1 MSFIVRLRTMKN
13 KRTHRQAG
21 QKKAPAPPKSSKRW
35 VTTDDDER
43 TLRQYRAQTEEMRVR
58 LLDRGRTDVF
68 GDYEVIRTDTDD
80 AVPYVVELRSRS
92 EPINS
97 CTCPDF
103 QKNFLGTCKH
113 IERVLLGLRRPRR
126 GEPQTSQRTELF
138 MTRAPYAPVLRLGAD
153 LTKEMARSLEAHTD
167 AQGRLLKPG
176 AAALAVLI
184 EACEADTKPADA
196 GKVRVSSEVREFLQR
211 LENKERLARAQ
222 EALRDE
228 LVASQGK
235 LPFLKQSL
243 YPYQID
249 GMLHLAFKG
258 RAMLADEMGLGKTVQ
273 AVAAAA
279 VMRESMGVQRVL
291 VVAPASLKTE
301 WEEQIRIFTDL
312 PQEVLFGGRP
322 TRLLRY
328 RHTSA
333 FFLIANYEQ
342 VLRDYNEINLVL
354 RPDLV
359 ILDEAQRIKNWRT
372 KTAQRLKRL
381 EAPFAFVLTGTPL
394 ENRIDEL
401 YSLAEF
407 IDPSLFGSLFHFNRR
422 YYRFDHDG
430 KVDGMQRL
438 DEMHEKIG
446 TIMLRRRKDEIEEQL
461 PERVDKNYF
470 VPMTREQQAMYN
482 DYESVVARLYHLAK
496 RRPLRPE
503 EMKRLQNALAC
514 MRMCCDT
521 CYILDRETRVAP
533 KLDELEEILA
543 DLWADNPSR
552 KVLIFSEWVRM
563 LELVE
568 ERLKRNKIDYALH
581 IGAMPQVERRTHIRR
596 FKNDPQCRV
605 FLSSESGGVGLNLQ
619 AASVVVNLDLPWN
632 PAKLEQRIARAWRKH
647 QTNRVNVINLVSEN
661 TLEHRMLA
669 TLKFKQGLA
678 DVVLDAR
685 GETETFEESDARG
698 AFMARLAEV
707 MDTPLQVPVAPAVAK
722 SEVPPAERMSEA
734 LKRENPGVGLCLG
747 RYDEESGAIQAVL
760 AVGRQEAAASLRGQ
774 VEKTHGVALPPE
786 RVVVVPPETRA
797 LLQRLA
803 DLGFITIRPDAAK
816 TLLDTGSD
824 TPPPPPDHARRCKKA
839 QKVLETAQRNMR
851 MAEVLAGGGFA
862 DEAATMARQAI
873 RQAAGTLFLFTPGAP
888 LDQALEP
895 LTDAMVA
902 AIRQD
907 EGVARELVATVQMAH
922 LNVDNTPEAILKEAK
937 GFVEACGER
946 LGRQQIRC

>member
-1 MSFIVRLRTMKN
+1 MKS
-13 KRTHRQAG
+13 KQTHTKTV
-21 QKKAPAPPKSSKRW
+21 QKKGPVAPKPTGRW
-35 VTTDDDER
+35 VTTDAEER
-43 TLRQYRAQTEEMRVR
+43 ALRNYRAQTETMRVR
-58 LLDRGRTDVF
+58 FLDRERTDIF
-68 GDYEVIRTDTDD
+68 GDYEVVRTDTED
-80 AVPYVVELRSRS
+80 AVPYVVELRSRT
-92 EPINS
+92 EAVNS

-103 QKNFLGTCKH
+103 RKNFLGTCKH
-113 IERVLLGLRRPRR
+113 IERVMLGRRRPRR
-126 GEPQTSQRTELF
+126 GEPEASLRTELF
-138 MTRAPYAPVLRLGAD
+138 MTRSPYEPLLRLGTALAAD
-153 LTKEMARSLEAHTD
+153 KARVLAKHVDS
-167 AQGRLLKPG
+167 QGRLLKPG
-176 AAALAVLI
+176 AAALAALI
-184 EACEADTKPADA
+184 EACEADAKPQDA
-196 GKVRVSSEVREFLQR
+196 SRVRVSSEVREHQQR
-211 LENKERLARAQ
+211 MESLERLAQAR
-222 EALRDE
+222 EGLRDE
-228 LVASQGK
+228 LVASQGTM
-235 LPFLKQSL
+235 PFLKQPL

-279 VMRESMGVQRVL
+279 VMRESMGVRRVL

-301 WEEQIRIFTDL
+301 WEEQVRTFTDL

-328 RHTSA
+328 RHTST

-342 VLRDYNEINLVL
+342 VLRDYREINLVL

-422 YYRFDHDG
+422 YYRFDRDG
-430 KVDGMQRL
+430 KVAGMQRL
-438 DEMHEKIG
+438 DEMHERIG
-446 TIMLRRRKDEIEEQL
+446 TIMLRRRKDDIEEQL
-461 PERVDKNYF
+461 PERVDNTYF
-470 VPMTREQQAMYN
+470 VPMTREQMEIYSDHEA
-482 DYESVVARLYHLAK
+482 VVARLYHLAK

-533 KLDELEEILA
+533 KLDELEKVLD
-543 DLWADNPSR
+543 DLWADDPSR

-568 ERLKRNKIDYALH
+568 ERLKRRHFDYALH
-581 IGAMPQVERRTHIRR
+581 VGSMPQQDRRTHIRR
-596 FKNDPQCRV
+596 FKSDPQCRV

-647 QTNRVNVINLVSEN
+647 QSNRVNVINLVSEN
-661 TLEHRMLA
+661 TLEHRMLS

-685 GETETFEESDARG
+685 GETEAFEKPDARG

-707 MDTPLQVPVAPAVAK
+707 MDTPLQVPVAPAAAIRP
-722 SEVPPAERMSEA
+722 EVPPEERLSEA

-747 RYDEESGAIQAVL
+747 RYDEESGVIQALL
-760 AVGRQEAAASLRGQ
+760 AVGRQEAAAPLRGQ
-774 VEKTHGVALPPE
+774 VEKTHGVTLPPD

-803 DLGFITIRPDAAK
+803 NLGFITIRADAAK

-824 TPPPPPDHARRCKKA
+824 TPPPPPEHARRCQRA
-839 QKVLETAQRNMR
+839 QQALGTAQRNLR

-862 DEAATMARQAI
+862 DEAAATARQAI
-873 RQAAGTLFLFTPGAP
+873 CQAAGTLFLFAPGAP
-888 LDQALEP
+888 LDQPLEP
-895 LTDAMVA
+895 LTEAMVA
-902 AIRQD
+902 AIRRD
-907 EGVARELVATVQMAH
+907 GGVPRELVATVQMAH
-922 LNVDNTPEAILKEAK
+922 LDVAAEPAAVLGQAKAFVD
-937 GFVEACGER
+937 ACAER
-946 LGRQQIRC
+946 LDRQSVRC

>member
-1 MSFIVRLRTMKN
+1 MKS
-13 KRTHRQAG
+13 KYTHAKTG
-21 QKKAPAPPKSSKRW
+21 QKKGPAAPKPTGRW
-35 VTTDDDER
+35 VTTDDEER
-43 TLRQYRAQTEEMRVR
+43 ALRNYRAQTEAMRVR

-68 GDYEVIRTDTDD
+68 GDYEVVRTDTDE
-80 AVPYVVELRSRS
+80 AVPYVVELRSRT
-92 EPINS
+92 EAVNS

-103 QKNFLGTCKH
+103 RKNFLGTCKH

-126 GEPQTSQRTELF
+126 GEPETSPRTELF
-138 MTRAPYAPVLRLGAD
+138 MTRAPYEPLLRLGTGAAAD
-153 LTKEMARSLEAHTD
+153 KARGLAAHTD
-167 AQGRLLKPG
+167 AEGRLLKPG
-176 AAALAVLI
+176 AAALAALI
-184 EACEADTKPADA
+184 EACEAAAKQPGADR
-196 GKVRVSSEVREFLQR
+196 VRVSSEVRDHQQR
-211 LENKERLARAQ
+211 MEGLERLAQAR
-222 EALRDE
+222 EALRGE
-228 LVASQGK
+228 IVAARGTM
-235 LPFLKQSL
+235 PFLKQPL

-249 GMLHLAFKG
+249 GMLHLAFRG

-273 AVAAAA
+273 AVSAAA
-279 VMRESMGVQRVL
+279 VMREAMGVRRVL

-301 WEEQIRIFTDL
+301 WEEQVRTFTDL

-328 RHTSA
+328 RHTSV

-342 VLRDYNEINLVL
+342 VLRDYKEINLVL

-422 YYRFDHDG
+422 YYRFDSDG
-430 KVDGMQRL
+430 KVAGMQRL
-438 DEMHEKIG
+438 DEMHERIG
-446 TIMLRRRKDEIEEQL
+446 TVMLRRRKDDIEEQL
-461 PERVDKNYF
+461 PERVDNTYF
-470 VPMTREQQAMYN
+470 VQMTREQKEIYDEHEA
-482 DYESVVARLYHLAK
+482 VVARLYHLAK

-521 CYILDRETRVAP
+521 CYILDRETRIAP
-533 KLDELEEILA
+533 KLDELEKVLD

-568 ERLKRNKIDYALH
+568 ERLKRRNFGFARH
-581 IGAMPQVERRTHIRR
+581 VGSMPQQERRTHIQR
-596 FKNDPQCRV
+596 FKSDPQCRV

-647 QTNRVNVINLVSEN
+647 QANRVNVINLVSEN
-661 TLEHRMLA
+661 TLEHRMLS

-685 GETETFEESDARG
+685 GETEAFEKPDARG

-707 MDTPLQVPVAPAVAK
+707 MDSPLQVPMAPAVAR
-722 SEVPPAERMSEA
+722 SEAPPEERLAEA

-747 RYDEESGAIQAVL
+747 RYDEESGVIQALL

-803 DLGFITIRPDAAK
+803 DLGFITIRADAAK
-816 TLLDTGSD
+816 TLLDMGSD
-824 TPPPPPDHARRCKKA
+824 TPPPPPDHARRCERA
-839 QKVLETAQRNMR
+839 QQVLEAAQRNRR

-862 DEAATMARQAI
+862 DEAAATARQAI
-873 RQAAGTLFLFTPGAP
+873 CQAAGTLFLFSPGAP
-888 LDQALEP
+888 LDQPLEP
-895 LTDAMVA
+895 LTEAMVA
-902 AIRQD
+902 TIRQD
-907 EGVARELVATVQMAH
+907 AGVTRELVATVQMAH
-922 LNVDNTPEAILKEAK
+922 LDVAAEPAAILGQAK
-937 GFVEACGER
+937 AFVDACAER
-946 LGRQQIRC
+946 LDRQQIRCS

>member
-1 MSFIVRLRTMKN
+1 MKSTN
-13 KRTHRQAG
+13 TRQKTDA
-21 QKKAPAPPKSSKRW
+21 KDKAPQMPKAGGW
-35 VTTDDDER
+35 VTTDEDER
-43 TLRQYRAQTEEMRVR
+43 ALRNYRAQTETMRVR
-58 LLDRGRTDVF
+58 VLDRGRTDVF
-68 GDYEVIRTDTDD
+68 GDYEVVRTDTDE
-80 AVPYVVELRSRS
+80 AVPYVVELRSRTKA
-92 EPINS
+92 INS

-103 QKNFLGTCKH
+103 RKNFLGTCKH
-113 IERVLLGLRRPRR
+113 IERVLLGLRKPKR
-126 GEPQTSQRTELF
+126 GEPESSPHTELF
-138 MTRAPYAPVLRLGAD
+138 MTRIPYAPLLRLGDGATAD
-153 LTKEMARSLEAHTD
+153 EVRGIAKHVDM
-167 AQGRLLKPG
+167 QGRMPKSG
-176 AAALAVLI
+176 AAALAALI
-184 EACEADTKPADA
+184 EECEAAASQPGA
-196 GKVRVSSEVREFLQR
+196 GRVRVSSEVRDHQR
-211 LENKERLARAQ
+211 RMEGRERLAQASA
-222 EALRDE
+222 ALRGE
-228 LVASQGK
+228 IVAAKGAVK
-235 LPFLKQSL
+235 FLKHPL

-258 RAMLADEMGLGKTVQ
+258 RAMLTDEMGLGKTVQ

-279 VMRESMGVQRVL
+279 VMREAMGVRRVL

-301 WEEQIRIFTDL
+301 WEEQVRTFTDL

-322 TRLLRY
+322 ERLLRY

-342 VLRDYNEINLVL
+342 ILRDYREINLVL
-354 RPDLV
+354 QPDLV

-407 IDPSLFGSLFHFNRR
+407 IDSSLFGSLFHFNRR
-422 YYRFDHDG
+422 YYRFDDNG
-430 KVDGMQRL
+430 KADGMQRL

-461 PERVDKNYF
+461 PERVDNTYF
-470 VPMTREQQAMYN
+470 VEMTREQKALYA
-482 DYESVVARLYHLAK
+482 DYEAIVARLYHLAK

-521 CYILDRETRVAP
+521 CYILDQETRVAP
-533 KLDELEEILA
+533 KLDELEKVLD
-543 DLWADNPSR
+543 DLWADTPDR

-568 ERLKRNKIDYALH
+568 ERLKRHKIDYALH
-581 IGAMPQVERRTHIRR
+581 VGKMPQQERRTHIRR
-596 FKNDPQCRV
+596 FKDDPECRV

-647 QTNRVNVINLVSEN
+647 QANRVNVINLVSEN
-661 TLEHRMLA
+661 TLEHKMLG

-685 GETETFEESDARG
+685 GDTEDFEQPNSRS

-707 MDTPLQVPVAPAVAK
+707 MDSPLQVPMAPAVAK
-722 SEVPPAERMSEA
+722 AETPPDQRMAEA
-734 LKRENPGVGLCLG
+734 LERKNPGVGLCLG
-747 RYDEESGAIQAVL
+747 RYDEESGVIQALL
-760 AVGRQEAAASLRGQ
+760 AVGRKEAAEPLRGQ
-774 VEKTHGVALPPE
+774 VEKTHGVALPSE
-786 RVVVVPPETRA
+786 RIVVVPPETRA

-803 DLGFITIRPDAAK
+803 DLGFITIRADAAK

-824 TPPPPPDHARRCKKA
+824 TPPPPPDHARRCKQA
-839 QKVLETAQRNMR
+839 RQVQGEAQRKMR

-862 DEAATMARQAI
+862 DEAAGAAREAVCG
-873 RQAAGTLFLFTPGAP
+873 AAGTLFLFTPGAP
-888 LDQALEP
+888 LDQPLEP

-902 AIRQD
+902 AIQKD
-907 EGVARELVATVQMAH
+907 AGVARELAAAVQMAH
-922 LNVDNTPEAILKEAK
+922 LGVAVAPETILQQARTFVDGCAEQLD
-937 GFVEACGER
+937 
-946 LGRQQIRC
+946 RQQIRCS